1 MKKDIEVNEFYQ
13 TENPYGFLKD
23 PAVEGQQYTG
33 KVFSRTVGE
42 NSNTYNLVRTCEPF
56 VGQPAPVAAKAKKT
70 RKKTAPIVAV
80 LEFGASAEMPFAAA
94 KAGCENLLIAFQ
106 KAYVENEGK
115 RCKFE
120 YLFAQDGDTY
130 RLQVRFTGKENAYD
144 ASCFTQFFNGAV
156 TRYAELATAVP
167 IQNNYIN

>member
-1 MKKDIEVNEFYQ
+1 MEEEMLREYYQ
-13 TENPYGFLKD
+13 CVDPYGFETTTD
-23 PAVEGQQYTG
+23 IEGRQYTG

-42 NSNTYNLVRTCEPF
+42 NSNTYNLVRAGEPF